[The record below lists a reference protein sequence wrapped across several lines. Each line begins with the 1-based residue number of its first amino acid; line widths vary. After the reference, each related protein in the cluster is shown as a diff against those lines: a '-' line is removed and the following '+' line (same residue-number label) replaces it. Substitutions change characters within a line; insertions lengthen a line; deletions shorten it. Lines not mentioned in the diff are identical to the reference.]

1 MITLEN
7 IHKSFA
13 DKKVFDG
20 VNLHINKGE
29 TLVIIG
35 QSGVG
40 KSVLLKHII
49 GLIKP
54 DEGRILI
61 AGQDVTP
68 WSTRQMVTS
77 RVRMAMLFQLAAL
90 FDSMTVAENV
100 AFALMQRD
108 HPSPEEVRETVRKM
122 LDMVRLPGVEDKMPA
137 QLSGG
142 QKKRVGLARALA
154 ATPDI
159 MLYDE
164 PTTGLD
170 PITADSINDLI
181 VDMKKQLGI
190 TGVAV
195 THDMASAYKIGDRIA
210 MLHECKIIA
219 LGTPDEI
226 RSSRNPYVQQ
236 FIHGRAEGP
245 IQFSNRA

>member
-1 MITLEN
+1 LIFLEN

-13 DKKVFDG
+13 DHPVLDG
-20 VNLHINKGE
+20 VDLRVAKGE

-35 QSGVG
+35 QSGGG

-54 DEGRILI
+54 DEGQILI
-61 AGQDVTP
+61 DGQDVTN
-68 WSTRQMVTS
+68 WSTRRMVTS
-77 RVRMAMLFQLAAL
+77 RVRMAMLFQQPAL

-100 AFALMQRD
+100 AFALTQQDRK
-108 HPSPEEVRETVRKM
+108 SEEELGAIVRKM
-122 LDMVRLPGVEDKMPA
+122 LAMVRLPGVEEKMPA
-137 QLSGG
+137 ELSGG
-142 QKKRVGLARALA
+142 QRKRVGLARALA
-154 ATPDI
+154 ADPQI

-181 VDMKKQLGI
+181 ADTKKQLGT

-210 MLHECKIIA
+210 MLHEGKIIA

-226 RSSRNPYVQQ
+226 RNSPNPYVQQ

-245 IQFSNRA
+245 IR